1 MLSSQETSLPGSMFI
16 TELRDLTEKAPS
28 GENALNEPALPDNE
42 IQSSSFF
49 DLAAVGLAQVD
60 AVTGRFMRVN
70 EKFAAITGY
79 RKDELLRMM
88 PVDLT
93 HPEDQPR
100 HRQIYSQLLRGE
112 TDEHSIE
119 KRYVRKD
126 GEVIWVQLA
135 VKLLRGLNGR
145 PLRTIGVTQ
154 DISERKR
161 AEQAAARLAAIV
173 TSSEDAIISNSPDAK
188 ILTWNHGAEKL
199 FGWRQDEAI
208 GQPVTIL
215 VPPDRLHETK
225 AFSRKLARGEAVHQ
239 FETVRMRKDG
249 SSVDVSLTLSPILVN
264 GEAVAISAIVRNISE
279 RKRAE
284 RELKNADRRK
294 DEFLATV
301 AHELRN
307 PLAPIRNAVEML
319 AMRDSADGEVDWA
332 RKVIDREVSYL
343 SRLVDDLLEISR
355 IRRNKLELRKEPTVL
370 AEILTA
376 AVDATRPLL
385 AQRRHRLELPL
396 EPAAVQ
402 LRADPIRLTQVLI
415 NLLTNA
421 AKYTPEGGR
430 IRIAVQLEGKHVL
443 VRVKDNG
450 IGIAADQMPHLFD
463 MFYQANR
470 STEPAQAGLGIG
482 LTLVRHLVKLHGGT
496 VAADSAGLGQGSEF
510 IVRLPLDTEPARAV
524 ERSSQTE
531 SKPAAIRRI
540 LIADDYPGS
549 AESLARWLR
558 RFGHEVHTA
567 VDGLQAFEAAQ
578 TTRPEVVLLDLG
590 MPKLNGYDVAREI
603 RAQPW
608 GKRMVLIALTGW
620 AREED
625 RRRTREA
632 GFDAHLAKPLSY
644 PQLISSVNELPKRTE
659 EQ

>member
-1 MLSSQETSLPGSMFI
+1 
-16 TELRDLTEKAPS
+16 
-28 GENALNEPALPDNE
+28 
-42 IQSSSFF
+42 
-49 DLAAVGLAQVD
+49 
-60 AVTGRFMRVN
+60 
-70 EKFAAITGY
+70 
-79 RKDELLRMM
+79 
-88 PVDLT
+88 
-93 HPEDQPR
+93 
-100 HRQIYSQLLRGE
+100 
-112 TDEHSIE
+112 
-119 KRYVRKD
+119 
-126 GEVIWVQLA
+126 
-135 VKLLRGLNGR
+135 
-145 PLRTIGVTQ
+145 
-154 DISERKR
+154 
-161 AEQAAARLAAIV
+161 
-173 TSSEDAIISNSPDAK
+173 
-188 ILTWNHGAEKL
+188 
-199 FGWRQDEAI
+199 
-208 GQPVTIL
+208 
-215 VPPDRLHETK
+215 
-225 AFSRKLARGEAVHQ
+225 
-239 FETVRMRKDG
+239 
-249 SSVDVSLTLSPILVN
+249 
-264 GEAVAISAIVRNISE
+264 
-279 RKRAE
+279 
-284 RELKNADRRK
+284 
-294 DEFLATV
+294 
-301 AHELRN
+301 
-307 PLAPIRNAVEML
+307 ML

>member
-1 MLSSQETSLPGSMFI
+1 MLTPQ
-16 TELRDLTEKAPS
+16 
-28 GENALNEPALPDNE
+28 
-42 IQSSSFF
+42 
-49 DLAAVGLAQVD
+49 
-60 AVTGRFMRVN
+60 
-70 EKFAAITGY
+70 
-79 RKDELLRMM
+79 
-88 PVDLT
+88 
-93 HPEDQPR
+93 
-100 HRQIYSQLLRGE
+100 
-112 TDEHSIE
+112 
-119 KRYVRKD
+119 
-126 GEVIWVQLA
+126 
-135 VKLLRGLNGR
+135 
-145 PLRTIGVTQ
+145 
-154 DISERKR
+154 
-161 AEQAAARLAAIV
+161 
-173 TSSEDAIISNSPDAK
+173 
-188 ILTWNHGAEKL
+188 
-199 FGWRQDEAI
+199 
-208 GQPVTIL
+208 
-215 VPPDRLHETK
+215 DRLHETK
-225 AFSRKLARGEAVHQ
+225 ALSRKLERGEAVHQ

-249 SSVDVSLTLSPILVN
+249 SFVDVSLTLSPILVN
-264 GEAVAISAIVRNISE
+264 GEAVAISAIARDISD

-355 IRRNKLELRKEPTVL
+355 IRRNTLELRKEPTAL

-376 AVDATRPLL
+376 AVDASRPLL

-396 EPAAVQ
+396 EPPAVQ

-470 STEPAQAGLGIG
+470 SNEQAQGGLGIG
-482 LTLVRHLVKLHGGT
+482 LTLVKQLVKLHGGT
-496 VAADSAGLGQGSEF
+496 VAVFSDGPGRGSEF
-510 IVRLPLDTEPARAV
+510 VIRLPLETEPGRAI
-524 ERSSQTE
+524 EKGRQTE
-531 SKPAAIRRI
+531 SKPAPIRRI
-540 LIADDYPGS
+540 LIADDYPGA
-549 AESLARWLR
+549 AETLARWLR
-558 RFGHEVHTA
+558 RFGHEVQTA
-567 VDGLQAFEAAQ
+567 VDGLQAFETAQ

-590 MPKLNGYDVAREI
+590 MPNLNGYDVARQI

-608 GKRMVLIALTGW
+608 SKRMVLIALTGW

-644 PQLISSVNELPKRTE
+644 PDLICLLKDLPRCKE
-659 EQ
+659 DC